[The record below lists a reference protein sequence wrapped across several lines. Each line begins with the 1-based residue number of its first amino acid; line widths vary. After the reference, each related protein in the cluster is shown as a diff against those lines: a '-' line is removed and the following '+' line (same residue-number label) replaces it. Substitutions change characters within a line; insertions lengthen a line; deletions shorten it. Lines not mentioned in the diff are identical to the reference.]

1 MSSNAREC
9 PHCGETDFFEPE
21 MGWFSEP
28 CRYEDSPRH
37 ALGCEG
43 KGFLCRTEIMES
55 YGIISLRDLR
65 DMGVRDLSK
74 YVCIRE
80 ELYLSCDNAAL
91 REKIARA
98 AAQNGLFGLFVV
110 RRHAAQKIVAGAFGK
125 IGILAGRTTRA
136 AAPRRS
142 GGFIHDGIRAVH
154 DSSGFRRS

>member
-98 AAQNGLFGLFVV
+98 AAHNGLYLKTYGRSQSELFLGKV
-110 RRHAAQKIVAGAFGK
+110 RCPRCKGTGK
-125 IGILAGRTTRA
+125 VTVRKPTGNYI
-136 AAPRRS
+136 
-142 GGFIHDGIRAVH
+142 DIRK
-154 DSSGFRRS
+154 RI